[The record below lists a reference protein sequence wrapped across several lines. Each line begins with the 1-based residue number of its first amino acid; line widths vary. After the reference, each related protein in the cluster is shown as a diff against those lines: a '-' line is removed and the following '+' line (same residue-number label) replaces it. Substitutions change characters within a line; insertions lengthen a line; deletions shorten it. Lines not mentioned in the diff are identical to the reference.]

1 MNPLIQCS
9 QGSEEEVDVNAQL
22 GLEVVHADLL
32 DQSGQVLEDGGRL
45 GEVSSSSL
53 SSPLSSLPWRSLR
66 AHCTQTARLRPGQAH
81 GSYSAL
87 PGIKEIISSFQTQ
100 PSNELEFDNVKLFQQ
115 QLTRRENL

>member
-45 GEVSSSSL
+45 GEVSLSSSSL
-53 SSPLSSLPWRSLR
+53 SLSSLPWRSLR
-66 AHCTQTARLRPGQAH
+66 AHCTQTAPLQPGQAH

-87 PGIKEIISSFQTQ
+87 PRIKEIISSFQTQ
-100 PSNELEFDNVKLFQQ
+100 TINELDFDNVTFYN
-115 QLTRRENL
+115 R

>member
-45 GEVSSSSL
+45 GEVSLSSL
-53 SSPLSSLPWRSLR
+53 SSLLSSLPWRSLQ
-66 AHCTQTARLRPGQAH
+66 AHCTQTTRLRPSPA
-81 GSYSAL
+81 
-87 PGIKEIISSFQTQ
+87 PGFY
-100 PSNELEFDNVKLFQQ
+100 
-115 QLTRRENL
+115 